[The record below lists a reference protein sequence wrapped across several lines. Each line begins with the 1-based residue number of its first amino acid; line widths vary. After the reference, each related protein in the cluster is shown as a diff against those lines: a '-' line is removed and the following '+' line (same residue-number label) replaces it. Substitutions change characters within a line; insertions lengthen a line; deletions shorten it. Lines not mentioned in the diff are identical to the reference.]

1 MGLKGSQIVAG
12 NALRDSATRRLTR
25 CKGADSLMIPQQPR
39 SLISGFFRSLR
50 TSPLRPALEL
60 GELSLTYEQL
70 WNYAGRI
77 AARLM
82 ETLDPSEKVVA
93 VLADRSV
100 GAYGGI
106 LGVLGSGRGYVPL
119 NPKFPLDRT
128 LVMLR
133 ASGCKTVIVG
143 EECAKAL
150 KSLLPRIDR
159 SLTLIIPDAGWKPGS
174 NEVSGHQVFGS
185 DQLSKVADPSDPVVS
200 GDNPAYLL
208 FTSGS
213 TGVPKGVA
221 VSQSNVVAYME
232 YGAKRWGIHG
242 EDRCSQNFDLTF
254 DLSVHDLFTCW
265 DGGATLCPYTAQTL
279 TPATVVDEL
288 QLTCWFSVPSVAMFA
303 SKLGLLQ
310 PGAFP
315 TLRWSLFCGEA
326 LSSSLAE
333 AWQQAANNSILENL
347 YGPTEATIAITY
359 CRWDSAKSPAE
370 CVGGLVP
377 IGWPFE
383 GQQVCVA
390 NDDSAPVPTGES
402 GELCLG
408 GSQVTRGYLND
419 PEKTVKSFVR
429 LKNTGD
435 QVWYRT
441 GDLVRQ
447 DERGCLFYL
456 GRRDFQVK
464 VNGYRVELQEIDL
477 VLREAA
483 RTEMAVAI
491 PWPLQD
497 GSASGIVGVLTG
509 ADPALDQAVLK
520 ACDAR
525 LPRYMV
531 PNQLYHLPQMPLNVN
546 GKIDRGK
553 ITEMLAT
560 LAR

>member
-1 MGLKGSQIVAG
+1 MA
-12 NALRDSATRRLTR
+12 
-25 CKGADSLMIPQQPR
+25 QPSR
-39 SLISGFFRSLR
+39 SLISGFFRSLLANPA
-50 TSPLRPALEL
+50 SPALEL
-60 GELSLTYEQL
+60 GEQLLSYEQL
-70 WNYAGRI
+70 WNYAGRVT
-77 AARLM
+77 ACLKD
-82 ETLDPSEKVVA
+82 TLDPSEKVVA

-106 LGVLGSGRGYVPL
+106 LAVLGSGRGYVPL
-119 NPKFPLDRT
+119 NPKFPLERT
-128 LVMLR
+128 LVMLK
-133 ASGCKTVIVG
+133 ASGCKTVVVG
-143 EECAKAL
+143 QECAATL
-150 KSLLPRIDR
+150 ASLLPRLDKP
-159 SLTLIIPDAGWKPGS
+159 LTLIVPDSGWEPDPKLLS
-174 NEVSGHQVFGS
+174 SHRVILAR
-185 DQLSKVADPSDPVVS
+185 QLSKIADPCDPIVDGSDT
-200 GDNPAYLL
+200 AYLL

-232 YGAKRWGIHG
+232 YAAKRFGMHG
-242 EDRCSQNFDLTF
+242 GDRCSQNFDLTF

-265 DGGATLCPYTAQTL
+265 DAGATLVPYAEQTL
-279 TPATVVDEL
+279 TPATIVDEKE
-288 QLTCWFSVPSVAMFA
+288 LTCWFSVPSVAMFA
-303 SKLGLLQ
+303 SKLGILE

-326 LSSSLAE
+326 LSSSLAA

-359 CRWDSAKSPAE
+359 YRWDSAASPAE
-370 CVGGLVP
+370 CVRGLVP

-383 GQQVCVA
+383 GQQVCAV
-390 NDDSAPVPTGES
+390 NEDLAPVPVGES

-408 GSQVTRGYLND
+408 GSQVTCGYLND
-419 PEKTVKSFVR
+419 PEKTAKSFVR
-429 LKNTGD
+429 LKHTGD

-464 VNGYRVELQEIDL
+464 ISGYRVELQEIDL

-483 RTEMAVAI
+483 RTELAVAI
-491 PWPLQD
+491 PWPLSG
-497 GSASGIVGVLTG
+497 GSASGIVGVLSG
-509 ADPALDQAVLK
+509 SDPARDKEIIA
-520 ACDAR
+520 ACEAR

-531 PNQLYHLPQMPLNVN
+531 PNRIYHFPQIPLNVN

-553 ITEMLAT
+553 ITEMLAEWG
-560 LAR
+560 R